1 MLHDSSSLRVR
12 HTRPRG
18 AHHEIQKKTELRCG
32 RTPTNPPPPPHSPS
46 KCCLAGGVES
56 FTVTHLTSSRLQRF
70 EPPVAYNGTRTN
82 PPVIRPMIL
91 FQYSILFWR
100 ESEVPR
106 PGFHSRRQSACPKPH
121 LLSLPSLPLT
131 EPNRMHTYEPYNI
144 YLPSCSTRLR
154 SPAFPHHANMQS
166 IFITKC
172 PSEHNGPSTTRYN
185 HLPTDGCA
193 RATSSTLHIYASSPL
208 YGPGTTK

>member
-1 MLHDSSSLRVR
+1 MTLLLFVSITPGHGELTTKYKKNRAALRKD
-12 HTRPRG
+12 T
-18 AHHEIQKKTELRCG
+18 HEPT
-32 RTPTNPPPPPHSPS
+32 TPTPLSVKVLSCWCGIFYRYTLNFKSPS
-46 KCCLAGGVES
+46 AFRATCCLQWHPHQPAGH
-56 FTVTHLTSSRLQRF
+56 T
-70 EPPVAYNGTRTN
+70 PND
-82 PPVIRPMIL
+82 

-106 PGFHSRRQSACPKPH
+106 HPWVFTPLRRQSACPKPH
-121 LLSLPSLPLT
+121 LLSLSSALHRT
-131 EPNRMHTYEPYNI
+131 KSNTYI
-144 YLPSCSTRLR
+144 RTIQHLPSCSTRLR

-185 HLPTDGCA
+185 HLQENLAHRRMCPGYFFDPT
-193 RATSSTLHIYASSPL
+193 YASSPL